1 MVGDLGKSW
10 AQKTEGTTSLHYLK
24 NVPNCSLD
32 NTLWAL
38 FRQFTVEVTFLR

>member
-10 AQKTEGTTSLHYLK
+10 AQKTEGTTSLHYL
-24 NVPNCSLD
+24 NVPNCSPD

-38 FRQFTVEVTFLR
+38 FRQFTVVVTFLR